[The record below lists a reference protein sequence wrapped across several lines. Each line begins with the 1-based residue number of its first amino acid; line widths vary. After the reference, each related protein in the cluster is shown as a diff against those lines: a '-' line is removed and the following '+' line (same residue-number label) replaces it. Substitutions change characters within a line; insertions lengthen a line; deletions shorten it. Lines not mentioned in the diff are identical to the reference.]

1 MVQNTTDSLK
11 GLSVLIFLSEGVK
24 MAVDTE
30 QIEGVIELEQAR
42 EMQTSLMNIHG
53 APFHNKERLRDSRV
67 LIVKDEVISCGI
79 VVEGLQEI
87 TFINIDSIKLMP
99 PLMEFSRRLKTI
111 WGAFM
116 KGADMIFLADLT
128 ILLRNK

>member
-1 MVQNTTDSLK
+1 MGQNTTDSLK

-30 QIEGVIELEQAR
+30 QIEGIIELEQAA
-42 EMQTSLMNIHG
+42 EKQATLMDIHG
-53 APFHNKERLRDSRV
+53 SPFHYKGGLGDLRV
-67 LIVKDEVISCGI
+67 LLVKDEVISCGI

-87 TFINIDSIKLMP
+87 TFINIESIKLLP
-99 PLMEFSRRLKTI
+99 SLIESSRRLKTI
-111 WGAFM
+111 WGVFM
-116 KGADMIFLADLT
+116 KDADMIFLADLT